1 MNEKIEKAI
10 RLLAKNLWSE
20 KDLWKPVLLHS
31 LRVWFNLLNNWYWE
45 DVVLAGFLHDIIED
59 SDVWEKAIEEEF
71 WKNVLDLIRANSKN
85 YSLPKWE
92 KRDIDLFNR
101 CVAFWKKAMIIKW
114 YDILDNYTYF
124 SKTNEYKNI
133 DRIEYLLNLF
143 LEKIWTNA
151 DEIIFQEL
159 RVIKETLLTKNS

>member
-1 MNEKIEKAI
+1 
-10 RLLAKNLWSE
+10 
-20 KDLWKPVLLHS
+20 
-31 LRVWFNLLNNWYWE
+31 
-45 DVVLAGFLHDIIED
+45 
-59 SDVWEKAIEEEF
+59 
-71 WKNVLDLIRANSKN
+71 
-85 YSLPKWE
+85 
-92 KRDIDLFNR
+92 
-101 CVAFWKKAMIIKW
+101 
-114 YDILDNYTYF
+114 LDNYTYF